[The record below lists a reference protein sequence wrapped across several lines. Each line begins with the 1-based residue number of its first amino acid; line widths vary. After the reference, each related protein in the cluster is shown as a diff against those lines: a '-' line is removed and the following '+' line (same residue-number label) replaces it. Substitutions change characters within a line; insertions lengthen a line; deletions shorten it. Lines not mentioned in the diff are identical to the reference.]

1 MFFSSNVLLQ
11 FTAFLLKGSQNSE
24 EAMDASAT
32 PLFGLQT
39 TEGKHIK
46 VKMPGNLGRKQL
58 SKQEADE
65 EVAK

>member
-1 MFFSSNVLLQ
+1 MVFFFKCA
-11 FTAFLLKGSQNSE
+11 FTVYSTPVKRQSE
-24 EAMDASAT
+24 EATDASAT

-58 SKQEADE
+58 SKQEAYE